1 MDNVVELWRIILSCV
16 RSLYG
21 MDFEKSQISQN
32 ISTSEAKCTLFVY
45 SDVQCTVERY
55 LRKGRGNCIK
65 WPRTYLE
72 H

>member
-32 ISTSEAKCTLFVY
+32 ISTSEAKCILCL
-45 SDVQCTVERY
+45 STVMYNVRW
-55 LRKGRGNCIK
+55 ND
-65 WPRTYLE
+65 TYE
-72 H
+72 KEGGIV